1 MWPALFKGGS
11 LFSSIAWR
19 DAAVA
24 AAMTI
29 GGLAI
34 AATGAEAAPSPG
46 CVTKTEYR
54 QVHRGDTLKRVA
66 RIFDTPGLRVSI
78 AAYGGLKCRSAITA
92 PASRIRPC
100 TSVSTKSRAESSASR
115 TSRPF
120 GSFEHYRP
128 AQARADGRARPG
140 HPAGLSL
147 FPKRPSRQLRPLAVA

>member
-11 LFSSIAWR
+11 LFNSIAWR

-29 GGLAI
+29 GCLAI
-34 AATGAEAAPSPG
+34 AANDAEAAPSPG

-78 AAYGGLKCRSAITA
+78 AAYGGLKIADPRLPHLQAEFGRAHQFRQRAGQNLPPLGQVGRLGRLSTTGRLKPAPTDELGQGTP
-92 PASRIRPC
+92 PASLCFR
-100 TSVSTKSRAESSASR
+100 SGHL
-115 TSRPF
+115 
-120 GSFEHYRP
+120 GSCAHLP
-128 AQARADGRARPG
+128 
-140 HPAGLSL
+140 
-147 FPKRPSRQLRPLAVA
+147 